1 MTGTI
6 SEPATTTATRPVT
19 RELAEFVATFRYE
32 DLPAEV
38 VAMARR
44 CVLDSLGC
52 GLYGSATPWAESVTR
67 TVEVLGQA
75 RTASAWGR
83 AVRADPLGAALIN
96 GTAAQGYEL
105 DDCHDQSMS
114 HYGAGVVPTVLAVA
128 EAMGPFDG
136 RQLICAVVAGYEVGT
151 RVGNTVSPSAF
162 HRGFHP
168 CGLTSTFAAA
178 AATAK
183 LLGLETER
191 FVHALGLAG
200 SQAAGLMAA
209 QFGAMAKRFHSGKA
223 AQNGILAAL
232 AAREGLTGVR
242 DVLEAPYGGFCS
254 TYSAEYDLAYAD
266 GGLGQHWEILRNGF
280 KQYSSLASSHTS
292 VDALRAI
299 RERTGVR
306 PEQVESVLV
315 ETTEMVYVHCG
326 WPYVPN
332 GETIA
337 AQMNLPFT
345 AAVTLVDGTAFVD
358 GYTDERLADPQLL
371 ALADRVRVVVASDLD
386 ALGKDE
392 MRAVR
397 VTLTTTGG
405 DSHTESVRYRSGHW
419 RNPIPDADL
428 EAKFRRLATEVVTDE
443 AATAIAGIVAHL
455 EDHDEP
461 ATALA
466 GHLRALRPTRTPA
479 GEAR

>member
-6 SEPATTTATRPVT
+6 ENDVTTRPVT
-19 RELAEFVATFRYE
+19 RELAEFAAGLRYE
-32 DLPAEV
+32 DLPADV

-52 GLYGSATPWAESVTR
+52 GIYGSGTPWVESVVR
-67 TVEVLGQA
+67 TVGLLGQA
-75 RTASAWGR
+75 QTASGWGQP
-83 AVRADPLGAALIN
+83 VKADPLGAALIN

-114 HYGAGVVPTVLAVA
+114 HYGAGVVPAVLAVA

-136 RQLICAVVAGYEVGT
+136 KQIITAVVAGYEVGT

-168 CGLTSTFAAA
+168 CGLTSTFGSAAA
-178 AATAK
+178 IAN
-183 LLGLETER
+183 LLGLTTEQY
-191 FVHALGLAG
+191 VNALGLAG

-223 AQNGILAAL
+223 SQNGIIAAL

-254 TYSAEYDLAYAD
+254 TYSADYDLGYAVN
-266 GGLGQHWEILRNGF
+266 GLGEHWEILRNGF
-280 KQYSSLASSHTS
+280 KQYSSLASSQTS

-299 RERTGVR
+299 RSREGVR
-306 PEQVESVLV
+306 PDDVESVLV

-337 AQMNLPFT
+337 AQMNLPYT
-345 AAVTLVDGTAFVD
+345 AAVTLIDGTAFLD
-358 GYTDERLADPQLL
+358 GYTDDRLADPQIL
-371 ALADRVRVVVASDLD
+371 ALADRVRVVVAPDLD

-397 VTLTTTGG
+397 VTLTTKAGQEF
-405 DSHTESVRYRSGHW
+405 TESVRYRSGHW
-419 RNPIPDADL
+419 KNPLSDADL
-428 EAKFRRLATEVVTDE
+428 VAKFRNLATRVITDE
-443 AATAIAGIVAHL
+443 AVTAIEDIVLGLEGAAEPVAELAKHL
-455 EDHDEP
+455 QQVRPP
-461 ATALA
+461 A
-466 GHLRALRPTRTPA
+466 PTE
-479 GEAR
+479 GSSS

>member
-1 MTGTI
+1 MTGTTE
-6 SEPATTTATRPVT
+6 SRVATRPVT
-19 RELAEFVATFRYE
+19 RELAEFAASLRYQ
-32 DLPAEV
+32 DLPADV
-38 VAMARR
+38 VAAARR

-52 GLYGSATPWAESVTR
+52 GIYGSATPWVDSVVR
-67 TVEVLGQA
+67 TVNLLGQA

-83 AVRADPLGAALIN
+83 TGKADPLGAALIN

-114 HYGAGVVPTVLAVA
+114 HYGAGVVPAVLAVA

-136 RQLICAVVAGYEVGT
+136 EQIVTAVAAGYEVGT

-178 AATAK
+178 AAIAT
-183 LLGLETER
+183 LLRLDADR
-191 FVHALGLAG
+191 YVNALGLAG

-223 AQNGILAAL
+223 AQNGIIAAL

-254 TYSAEYDLAYAD
+254 TYADEYDLGYAAN
-266 GGLGQHWEILRNGF
+266 GLGEHWEILRNGF

-299 RERTGVR
+299 RAREGVTA
-306 PEQVESVLV
+306 EDVEHVLV
-315 ETTEMVYVHCG
+315 ETTETVYVHCG

-337 AQMNLPFT
+337 AQMNLPYT
-345 AAVTLVDGTAFVD
+345 AAVTLIDGTAFID
-358 GYTDERLADPQLL
+358 GYTDDRLADPAIL
-371 ALADRVRVVVASDLD
+371 ALADRVKVVVAPDLD

-397 VTLTTTGG
+397 VTLTTKTGERC
-405 DSHTESVRYRSGHW
+405 TESVHYRSGHW
-419 RNPIPDADL
+419 KNPLSDADL
-428 EAKFRRLATEVVTDE
+428 VAKFRDLATRVVTD
-443 AATAIAGIVAHL
+443 AAAAEIERIVLDL
-455 EDHDEP
+455 ENQHEP
-461 ATALA
+461 VAALA
-466 GHLRALRPTRTPA
+466 AEVQRVRG
-479 GEAR
+479 

>member
-6 SEPATTTATRPVT
+6 DSAVATRPVT
-19 RELAEFVATFRYE
+19 RELATFAAELRYE
-32 DLPAEV
+32 NLPPEV
-38 VAMARR
+38 IAMAKR

-52 GLYGSATPWAESVTR
+52 GIYGSATPWVDAVAR
-67 TVEVLGQA
+67 TVGLLGQA
-75 RTASAWGR
+75 ATASTWGR
-83 AVRADPLGAALIN
+83 PLKADPLGAVMIN

-114 HYGAGVVPTVLAVA
+114 HYGAGVVPAVLAVA

-136 RQLICAVVAGYEVGT
+136 KQIVTAVVAGYEVGT

-168 CGLTSTFAAA
+168 CGLTSTFASAA
-178 AATAK
+178 AIST
-183 LLGLETER
+183 LLGLDAGQY
-191 FVHALGLAG
+191 VNALGLAG

-209 QFGAMAKRFHSGKA
+209 QYGAMAKRFHSGKA
-223 AQNGILAAL
+223 AQNGIIAAL

-254 TYSAEYDLAYAD
+254 TYAAEYDLDYAVRE
-266 GGLGQHWEILRNGF
+266 LGEHWEILRNGF
-280 KQYSSLASSHTS
+280 KQYSSLASSQTT

-299 RERTGVR
+299 RARAGITADE
-306 PEQVESVLV
+306 VESVLV

-337 AQMNLPFT
+337 AQMNLPYT
-345 AAVTLVDGTAFVD
+345 AAVTLIDGTAFID
-358 GYTDERLADPQLL
+358 GYTDDRLADPQIL
-371 ALADRVRVVVASDLD
+371 ALADRVKVVVAPDLD

-397 VTLTTTGG
+397 VTLTTKSGQE
-405 DSHTESVRYRSGHW
+405 HTENVVYRSGHW
-419 RNPIPDADL
+419 KNPLSDEDIA
-428 EAKFRRLATEVVTDE
+428 AKFRNLATRVITSE
-443 AATAIAGIVAHL
+443 AADEIQRVVLDLDNQSDPVA
-455 EDHDEP
+455 
-461 ATALA
+461 TLA
-466 GHLRALRPTRTPA
+466 RRA
-479 GEAR
+479 GEVR

>member
-6 SEPATTTATRPVT
+6 EPTESPAPTLSRPVT
-19 RELAEFVATFRYE
+19 RELAEFIAELRFD

-52 GLYGSATPWAESVTR
+52 GIYGSGTPWVDSVVR
-67 TVEVLGQA
+67 TVALLGQA
-75 RTASAWGR
+75 TTASAWGR
-83 AVRADPLGAALIN
+83 PVKADPLGAALIN

-114 HYGAGVVPTVLAVA
+114 HYGAGVVPAVLAVA

-136 RQLICAVVAGYEVGT
+136 RQVVLAVVAGFEVGT

-168 CGLTSTFAAA
+168 CGLTSTFGAAA
-178 AATAK
+178 AIAK
-183 LLGLETER
+183 LLELDTEQ
-191 FVHALGLAG
+191 FVNALGLAG
-200 SQAAGLMAA
+200 SQASGLMAS

-223 AQNGILAAL
+223 SQNGILAAL

-254 TYSAEYDLAYAD
+254 TYSADYDLDYAVA
-266 GGLGQHWEILRNGF
+266 GLGEHWEILRNGF
-280 KQYSSLASSHTS
+280 KQYSSLASSQTT

-299 RERTGVR
+299 RERTGIG
-306 PEQVESVLV
+306 PEDVEKVLV
-315 ETTEMVYVHCG
+315 ETTETVYVHCG
-326 WPYVPN
+326 WPYVYN

-337 AQMNLPFT
+337 AQMNLPYT
-345 AAVTLVDGTAFVD
+345 AAVTLIDGTAFID
-358 GYTDERLADPQLL
+358 GYTDQRLGDPQILDL
-371 ALADRVRVVVASDLD
+371 AARVQVVVAPDLD

-397 VTLTTTGG
+397 VTVTTKSGQT
-405 DSHTESVRYRSGHW
+405 HTEGVLYRSGHW
-419 RNPIPDADL
+419 KNPLSDQDL
-428 EAKFRRLATEVVTDE
+428 AAKFRNLASRVITDE
-443 AATAIAGIVAHL
+443 AAAAIQDVVLQLEKSADPVAEIVAHVQRSR
-455 EDHDEP
+455 
-461 ATALA
+461 
-466 GHLRALRPTRTPA
+466 G
-479 GEAR
+479 

>member
-1 MTGTI
+1 MTSTI
-6 SEPATTTATRPVT
+6 DTAENPAETRLRPVT
-19 RELAEFVATFRYE
+19 RELAEFVAGLRFE
-32 DLPAEV
+32 NLPGKV
-38 VAMARR
+38 VTMARR

-52 GLYGSATPWAESVTR
+52 GIYGARTPWGDAVTR
-67 TVEVLGQA
+67 TVELLGQA
-75 RTASAWGR
+75 GTATAWGR
-83 AVRADPLGAALIN
+83 PVKADPLGVALIN

-114 HYGAGVVPTVLAVA
+114 HYGAGVVPAVLAVA

-136 RQLICAVVAGYEVGT
+136 RQIVTAVVAGYEVGT

-168 CGLTSTFAAA
+168 CGLTSTFGSAAA
-178 AATAK
+178 IAK
-183 LLGLETER
+183 LLGLDTDQ
-191 FVHALGLAG
+191 FVNALGLAG
-200 SQAAGLMAA
+200 SQAAGLMAS

-223 AQNGILAAL
+223 AQNGIIAAL

-254 TYSAEYDLAYAD
+254 TYSAEYDLDYATM
-266 GGLGQHWEILRNGF
+266 GLGEHWEILRNGF

-299 RERTGVR
+299 RARTGITADD
-306 PEQVESVLV
+306 VEKVLV

-326 WPYVPN
+326 WPYVYN

-337 AQMNLPFT
+337 AQMNLPYT
-345 AAVTLVDGTAFVD
+345 AALTLVDGTAFVD
-358 GYTDERLADPQLL
+358 GYTDERLNDPRILGL
-371 ALADRVRVVVASDLD
+371 AAKVETAVAPDLD

-397 VTLTTTGG
+397 VTVTTKAGETHT
-405 DSHTESVRYRSGHW
+405 DSVHYRSGHW
-419 RNPIPDADL
+419 KNPISDEQLA
-428 EAKFRRLATEVVTDE
+428 AKFHDLSARVITDE
-443 AATAIAGIVAHL
+443 AATAIRAVVRDLENAADPVAEIVAHVQQ
-455 EDHDEP
+455 
-461 ATALA
+461 
-466 GHLRALRPTRTPA
+466 LRP
-479 GEAR
+479 

>member
-6 SEPATTTATRPVT
+6 DSDVTTRPVT
-19 RELAEFVATFRYE
+19 RELAEFVAGLRFE
-32 DLPAEV
+32 DLPPEV

-52 GLYGSATPWAESVTR
+52 GIYGSGTPWVDSVVR
-67 TVEVLGQA
+67 TVELLGQA
-75 RTASAWGR
+75 RTARAWGR
-83 AVRADPLGAALIN
+83 PVLADPLGAALIN

-114 HYGAGVVPTVLAVA
+114 HYGAGVVPAVLAVA

-136 RQLICAVVAGYEVGT
+136 RQIVTAVVAGYEVGT

-168 CGLTSTFAAA
+168 CGLTSTFASAA
-178 AATAK
+178 AIAK
-183 LLGLETER
+183 LLGLDTDQY
-191 FVHALGLAG
+191 VNALGLAG
-200 SQAAGLMAA
+200 SQAAGLMAS

-223 AQNGILAAL
+223 AQNGIIAAL

-254 TYSAEYDLAYAD
+254 TYSAEYDLDYAVT
-266 GGLGQHWEILRNGF
+266 GLGEHWEILRNGF
-280 KQYSSLASSHTS
+280 KQYSSLASSQTS

-299 RERTGVR
+299 QARTGVR
-306 PEQVESVLV
+306 PEDVEKVLV
-315 ETTEMVYVHCG
+315 ETTEMVFVHCG

-337 AQMNLPFT
+337 AQMNLPYT
-345 AAVTLVDGTAFVD
+345 AAVTLIDGTAFID
-358 GYTDERLADPQLL
+358 GYTDDRLADPQILEL
-371 ALADRVRVVVASDLD
+371 AGRVEVVVAPDLD

-397 VTLTTTGG
+397 VTLTTKAGET
-405 DSHTESVRYRSGHW
+405 HTESVLYRSGHW
-419 RNPIPDADL
+419 KNPLSDQDL
-428 EAKFRRLATEVVTDE
+428 AAKFRDLATRVITDE
-443 AATAIAGIVAHL
+443 AAAAIEATVLGLDDAADPIAELAEHL
-455 EDHDEP
+455 QQ
-461 ATALA
+461 
-466 GHLRALRPTRTPA
+466 LRAPVRA
-479 GEAR
+479 

>member
-1 MTGTI
+1 MSARSDNSTGTL
-6 SEPATTTATRPVT
+6 TRPVT
-19 RELAEFVATFRYE
+19 RELAGFIAELRYE

-52 GLYGSATPWAESVTR
+52 GIYGSATPWVDSVVR
-67 TVEVLGQA
+67 TVELLGQA

-83 AVRADPLGAALIN
+83 PVRADPLGAALIN

-114 HYGAGVVPTVLAVA
+114 HYGAGVVPAVLAVA

-136 RQLICAVVAGYEVGT
+136 RQIVTAVVAGYEVGT

-168 CGLTSTFAAA
+168 CGLTSTFASA
-178 AATAK
+178 AATGK
-183 LLGLETER
+183 LLGLDTDG
-191 FVHALGLAG
+191 FVNALGLAG
-200 SQAAGLMAA
+200 SQAAGLMAS

-254 TYSAEYDLAYAD
+254 TYSAEYDLDYAVT
-266 GGLGQHWEILRNGF
+266 GLGEHWEILRNGF
-280 KQYSSLASSHTS
+280 KRYSSLASSHST

-299 RERTGVR
+299 QARTGVR
-306 PEQVESVLV
+306 PDDVDKMLV
-315 ETTEMVYVHCG
+315 ETTEMVLVHCG
-326 WPYVPN
+326 WPYVYN

-337 AQMNLPFT
+337 AQMNLPYT
-345 AAVTLVDGTAFVD
+345 AAVTLIDGTAFID
-358 GYTDERLADPQLL
+358 GYTDERLADPRILD
-371 ALADRVRVVVASDLD
+371 LADRVEVVVAPDLD

-397 VTLTTTGG
+397 VTLTTKSGA
-405 DSHTESVRYRSGHW
+405 SHTESVMYRGGHW
-419 RNPIPDADL
+419 KNPLSDADL
-428 EAKFRRLATEVVTDE
+428 AAKFRDLATRRITDE
-443 AATAIAGIVAHL
+443 AAAAIERVVLGL
-455 EDHDEP
+455 EDSAEP
-461 ATALA
+461 AAELA
-466 GHLRALRPTRTPA
+466 KHLKALRAGGPEGGTT
-479 GEAR
+479 

>member
-6 SEPATTTATRPVT
+6 ETDVATRPVT
-19 RELAEFVATFRYE
+19 RELAEFAAGLRYE
-32 DLPAEV
+32 NLPADV
-38 VAMARR
+38 IAMAKR

-52 GLYGSATPWAESVTR
+52 GIYGSATPWVESVVR
-67 TVEVLGQA
+67 TVGLLGQA

-83 AVRADPLGAALIN
+83 PFQADPLGTALIN

-114 HYGAGVVPTVLAVA
+114 HYGAGVVPAVLAVA

-136 RQLICAVVAGYEVGT
+136 RQIVTAVVAGYEVGT

-168 CGLTSTFAAA
+168 CGLTSTFGSAAA
-178 AATAK
+178 IAN
-183 LLGLETER
+183 LLGLD
-191 FVHALGLAG
+191 VDQYVNALGLAG
-200 SQAAGLMAA
+200 SQAAGLMAS

-223 AQNGILAAL
+223 AQNGIIAAL

-254 TYSAEYDLAYAD
+254 TYSADYDLDYATD
-266 GGLGQHWEILRNGF
+266 GLGEHWEILRNGF
-280 KQYSSLASSHTS
+280 KQYSSLASSQTS

-299 RERTGVR
+299 RAEHGVTADD
-306 PEQVESVLV
+306 VESVLV
-315 ETTEMVYVHCG
+315 ETTEMVRVHCG

-337 AQMNLPFT
+337 AQMNLPYT
-345 AAVTLVDGTAFVD
+345 AAVTLIDGTAFLD
-358 GYTDERLADPQLL
+358 GYTDDRLADPTIL
-371 ALADRVRVVVASDLD
+371 ALADRVRVVVAEDLD

-397 VTLTTTGG
+397 VTLTTTAGQEF
-405 DSHTESVRYRSGHW
+405 TESVLYRSGHW
-419 RNPIPDADL
+419 RNPLSDDDLAAKFANLATRVITDAAAAEIQRIVLDL
-428 EAKFRRLATEVVTDE
+428 ENQSEPVPALAANAQLVRTDE
-443 AATAIAGIVAHL
+443 GQ
-455 EDHDEP
+455 
-461 ATALA
+461 
-466 GHLRALRPTRTPA
+466 R
-479 GEAR
+479 

>member
-1 MTGTI
+1 MTHTA
-6 SEPATTTATRPVT
+6 EVATRPVT
-19 RELAEFVATFRYE
+19 LELARFASGLTY
-32 DLPAEV
+32 DALPADV
-38 VAMARR
+38 IAMAKRAT
-44 CVLDSLGC
+44 LDSLGC
-52 GLYGSATPWAESVTR
+52 GIYGSATLWVDAVVR
-67 TVEVLGQA
+67 TVNRLGQA
-75 RTASAWGR
+75 PTASVWGR
-83 AVRADPLGAALIN
+83 PGKADPLGTSLIN

-105 DDCHDQSMS
+105 DDVHDQSMS
-114 HYGAGVVPTVLAVA
+114 HYGAGVIPAVLAVA

-136 RQLICAVVAGYEVGT
+136 RQLITAIVAGYEVGT

-168 CGLTSTFAAA
+168 CGLTSTFASAA
-178 AATAK
+178 AIGH
-183 LLGLETER
+183 LLGLD
-191 FVHALGLAG
+191 VGQYVNALGLAG

-223 AQNGILAAL
+223 AQNGIIAAL

-254 TYSAEYDLAYAD
+254 TYSAEYDLDYAVRD
-266 GGLGQHWEILRNGF
+266 LGTHWETLRNGF
-280 KQYSSLASSHTS
+280 KQYSSLASSHTT

-299 RERTGVR
+299 AAREGVG
-306 PEQVESVLV
+306 PDDVASILV

-326 WPYVPN
+326 WPYEAN

-345 AAVTLVDGTAFVD
+345 AATTLIDGTAFID
-358 GYTDERLADPQLL
+358 GYTDERLFDPKVI
-371 ALADRVRVVVASDLD
+371 ALADRVKVVAAPDLD

-397 VTLTTTGG
+397 VTLTTT
-405 DSHTESVRYRSGHW
+405 SNQTYTESVTYRSGHW
-419 RNPIPDADL
+419 RNPIPDEVL
-428 EAKFRRLATEVVTDE
+428 TAKFQNLATRVITDE
-443 AATAIAGIVAHL
+443 AADRITDIVSSL
-455 EDHDEP
+455 EDQTSP

-466 GHLRALRPTRTPA
+466 PDLQAVRA
-479 GEAR
+479 